1 MSKEIRERLQ
11 IFQDLKSVKLII
23 DGTTSS
29 GMISQEEGELYTCAA
44 RYFYA
49 TSESKTSK
57 NIELIRADLLCALEK
72 DSQKWFS
79 KKLNESIKS
88 LAPTLT
94 GFVKTTLTPAVIIAM
109 GAAYDQDEKAAHLII
124 QRLCKDK
131 AKLDSSFRLN
141 EEQDNLAHIG
151 AKANLPQLI
160 KLLFNNKIFNEKQ
173 LTVPNK
179 AKENPEFIAH
189 KLGNTE
195 ISDFI
200 YKVTQPKITVASR
213 HTVYGPQSRSLT
225 QALLTDN
232 LNPLEL

>member
-1 MSKEIRERLQ
+1 MSKEIKKSLQ
-11 IFQDLKSVKLII
+11 IFQDLKSVNLII
-23 DGTTSS
+23 GGVTSS
-29 GMISQEEGELYTCAA
+29 KIISAEEGELYASAA

-49 TSESKTSK
+49 TSESKIST
-57 NIELIRADLLCALEK
+57 NIESIRADLLSALEK
-72 DSQKWFS
+72 DSQKWFG

-94 GFVKTTLTPAVIIAM
+94 GFVKTTLTPAVIVMM

-179 AKENPEFIAH
+179 AKENPEFIAL

-200 YKVTQPKITVASR
+200 YQVTRPKITDASR
-213 HTVYGPQSRSLT
+213 HIVYTQQPHSLT
-225 QALLTDN
+225 QTLLTDN